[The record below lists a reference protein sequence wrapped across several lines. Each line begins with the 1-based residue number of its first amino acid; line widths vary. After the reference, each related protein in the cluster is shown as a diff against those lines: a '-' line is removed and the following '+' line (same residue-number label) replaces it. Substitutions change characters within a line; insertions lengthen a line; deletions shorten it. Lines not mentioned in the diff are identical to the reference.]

1 MPCLRPRER
10 AERIDVA
17 ERALW
22 VTGRLGLHARAAAN
36 LVRVANQF
44 QSDITLKRLDNS
56 VEADAKSIL
65 SILMLAASRG
75 TELRVLAAGPDEEA
89 AVESVYDLFVRNF
102 DERVL
107 TESRQTDT
115 KEEIRRKGLGVS
127 EGVVI
132 GRVLRLQDG
141 TRDVYRAEIEE
152 SELERERRRFR
163 AAVRLSRRQL
173 EAIKERAEKELGRGH
188 AYIFD
193 AHLLFLEDA
202 KLTRDVEEYIVKEH
216 ANAEWAAKVVGDR
229 LLSIYMQINDEYLR
243 ERGSDIEDVIQRLLT
258 NLSGEVRGH
267 PNLSDDSVIVA
278 QDLLPSTIA
287 ELDLNHVKAIATDA
301 GGWTSHMAIIARG
314 LGLTAVVGLR
324 NFYHRT
330 RTGDQIIVDAQRG
343 EVILNPLAAS
353 IERYEFTVHSSS
365 DASRSSSSNVSGPV
379 TTTNG
384 VDISLRANIELPTE
398 FESVRR
404 FGACGVGLFRS
415 EFLLSRPGMLLSE
428 DDQFGSYRSLAEAAG
443 ADGAIIR
450 LFDLGSETGY
460 ELSDRSERNP
470 ALGLRAIRFGLK
482 NDEVMRTQVRAILRA
497 TNFGKLSLVIPMVA
511 DVVDVRRA
519 RKIILEEREL
529 LQKEGIEY
537 VEPEIGAM
545 IEIPSAVLTADKIA
559 PEVNF
564 FELGTNDLVQYTL
577 AVDRGNDDVSDW
589 FRTLHPAVLFGINRT
604 LKAAKDASI
613 PAIVCGEM
621 ASTPAYAVLL
631 AGMGA
636 VDLSMTPAAIPRVR
650 STLEQIDTTEAAELA
665 SRCLECAS
673 ADEVEAIVR
682 VEFRNRWPELF
693 PPKALPREPEGKDS
707 DDVGL

>member
-1 MPCLRPRER
+1 M
-10 AERIDVA
+10 A

-75 TELRVLAAGPDEEA
+75 TELRVLAAGPDELA
-89 AVESVYDLFVRNF
+89 AVEAVFDLFVRNF
-102 DERVL
+102 DERLL
-107 TESRQTDT
+107 TENLRTDT
-115 KEEIRRKGLGVS
+115 KEEIRSKGLGVS
-127 EGVVI
+127 EGIVI

-202 KLTRDVEEYIVKEH
+202 KLTRDVEDYIVTEH

-243 ERGSDIEDVIQRLLT
+243 ERGSDIEDVIQRLLA

-267 PNLSDDSVIVA
+267 PKLSDDAVIVA

-343 EVILNPLAAS
+343 EVILNPLTTS
-353 IERYEFTVHSSS
+353 IERYEFTAQAPS
-365 DASRSSSSNVSGPV
+365 DPSRIASSNVSGPV
-379 TTTNG
+379 TTRNG

-398 FESVRR
+398 FEAVRR

-415 EFLLSRPGMLLSE
+415 EFLLSRPGLLMSE
-428 DDQFGSYRSLAEAAG
+428 DEQFGSYRSLAEAAG
-443 ADGAIIR
+443 PDGAIIR
-450 LFDLGSETGY
+450 LFDLGGESGY

-482 NDEVMRTQVRAILRA
+482 NDEVMRAQVRAILRA

-519 RKIILEEREL
+519 KKIILEERDL

-537 VEPEIGAM
+537 GEPEIGAM
-545 IEIPSAVLTADKIA
+545 IEIPSAVVTADKIA
-559 PEVNF
+559 AEVNF

-577 AVDRGNDDVSDW
+577 AVDRGNDDVSEW

-604 LKAAKDASI
+604 LKVAKDATI

-650 STLEQIDTTEAAELA
+650 STLEQIDTREAAELA

-693 PPKALPREPEGKDS
+693 PPKALPREQDS
-707 DDVGL
+707 DQVGL